1 MSRIRILIYALDKYN
16 LRARAV
22 SFPDHGKLLK
32 EVDSGYTCTFK
43 LIPIL
48 KTFKWNIA
56 HVQNMVWYT
65 GLNAQFTG
73 QKKKTSEK

>member
-1 MSRIRILIYALDKYN
+1 M
-16 LRARAV
+16 

-48 KTFKWNIA
+48 K
-56 HVQNMVWYT
+56 NMVCYT

-73 QKKKTSEK
+73 QKRKTSEK